1 MNDRTRVVVV
11 GRPNVGKSALFNRLV
26 GYKRALVHDEP
37 GVTRDRL
44 EFDTTWWVRAKAFDV
59 VVTDTGG
66 LGGERFADEIKK
78 QVDIALETADVVL
91 MVFDGQAGL
100 TPADNELMLSFI
112 ESGLMRRLP
121 VIGVVNKVDA
131 DVHETMINEFY
142 AAGLERLYTVSAEHD
157 RGIDDLKTGVA
168 EAIGFDFEKAPEAEL
183 EEEATEGATTVEPNG
198 DEELDLDGEI
208 DPAELDE
215 LDELDAEEEPEARE
229 RKVPRIAILGRPNV
243 GKSTLVNALLG
254 EDRMITSP
262 IAGTTVDS
270 IDSVVEIDGRPFI
283 VVDTAGIRRKSK
295 TEKGVEV
302 LSVVQSRKALESAD
316 ICILVI
322 DGEGGITDQD
332 EKIGGLIE
340 ESGKSVILAVN
351 KWDTQKVRPEFTREI
366 AAEVLRKEMGF
377 LKFAPIVFMSAKYG
391 KGIDGLADLV
401 DEILQQRQVKVVT
414 HEFTNW
420 VRREATIHNPQNAKF
435 FLAHQ
440 SGRHPPTFVVHV
452 NDPDRVHFSLQRHL
466 VNALRERWGFMGS
479 PVRMLFVE
487 GKNRRSLPKPTKARL
502 QAKAQ
507 KKAENLR
514 KAATR

>member
-1 MNDRTRVVVV
+1 MSDRTRVVIV

-100 TPADNELMLSFI
+100 TPADSELMLGFT
-112 ESGLMRRLP
+112 ESGLMRRVP

-142 AAGLERLYTVSAEHD
+142 AAGLEHLYTVSAEHD

-168 EAIGFDFEKAPEAEL
+168 EAIGFDFGKAQDVEDTESEVEEEEEAEL
-183 EEEATEGATTVEPNG
+183 E
-198 DEELDLDGEI
+198 LS
-208 DPAELDE
+208 
-215 LDELDAEEEPEARE
+215 EEEFTEIEDEPEPRE
-229 RKVPRIAILGRPNV
+229 RKIPRIAILGRPNV

-322 DGEGGITDQD
+322 DGDGGITDQD

-377 LKFAPIVFMSAKYG
+377 LKFAPIVFMSAKYR

-487 GKNRRSLPKPTKARL
+487 GKNRRSLPKPSKAKL
-502 QAKAQ
+502 KAKAQ
-507 KKAENLR
+507 KKAEGLR

>member
-1 MNDRTRVVVV
+1 MSRTRVVIV

-26 GYKRALVHDEP
+26 GYKRALVHNEP

-44 EFDTTWWVRAKAFDV
+44 EFEKTWWVKAKAFAV

-78 QVDIALETADVVL
+78 QVDIALSEADIVL

-100 TPADNELMLSFI
+100 TPADNELILSFI

-121 VIGVVNKVDA
+121 VLGVVNKVDA
-131 DVHETMINEFY
+131 DVHETMINDFY
-142 AAGLERLYTVSAEHD
+142 AAGLEKLYTVSAEHD
-157 RGIDDLKTGVA
+157 RGIDDLQLGVA
-168 EAIGFDFEKAPEAEL
+168 EAVNFDFEKAPEAEP
-183 EEEATEGATTVEPNG
+183 EFSVDEPW
-198 DEELDLDGEI
+198 E
-208 DPAELDE
+208 
-215 LDELDAEEEPEARE
+215 AEEETSEAEDEVEETVEEDLSEIADEPETRE
-229 RKVPRIAILGRPNV
+229 RKIPRVAILGRPNV
-243 GKSTLVNALLG
+243 GKSTLVNALLR

-322 DGEGGITDQD
+322 DGDGGITDQD

-340 ESGKSVILAVN
+340 ASGKSVILAVN

-366 AAEVLRKEMGF
+366 AADVLRKEMGF
-377 LKFAPIVFMSAKYG
+377 LKYAPIVFMSAKFG
-391 KGIDGLADLV
+391 KGIDGLADLI
-401 DEILQQRQVKVVT
+401 DEIIEQRQFKVVT

-502 QAKAQ
+502 KAKAQ
-507 KKAENLR
+507 KKAEGLR
-514 KAATR
+514 KANLTR